1 MTSAQIDFA
10 TYCIG
15 NLSERLGLPLIQSG
29 IADLHCR
36 SDEYLAEEIFAEYA
50 AGDGR

>member
-1 MTSAQIDFA
+1 MSSRKAIDVF
-10 TYCIG
+10 Y
-15 NLSERLGLPLIQSG
+15 NSELLPLIQSG